1 MSKVEFKCP
10 QCQKSV
16 LGECEDKALVCSD
29 CRIQFETNSYE
40 FHNPW
45 MHRINLLSWI
55 LVWMFIILAF
65 EGVSCGPPIL
75 FLILGPS
82 IGYIH
87 GNIYK
92 WLNKNRIEVDF
103 HSKYIWVCLAPL
115 LTTLLITMTLVGRS
129 NILYSNYSGLL
140 PGGFY
145 YGDDGMKFI
154 SIISLTSPL
163 LIIPFIVIVA
173 KIRFKIYKSLAWVNI
188 VSVFILIV
196 IGACMFMNKKPFL
209 SRHSEAHREMA
220 ELKNISSYIN
230 SYYSDG
236 TSTKMLSYK
245 EILGIENISDE
256 TKKLAKFFYNEK
268 DPYQKISMSSQPF
281 MVIWQSYDTG
291 VRPVL
296 YGDGHVECFFG
307 HFKSVEDLLRAIKDR
322 KERGI
327 W

>member
-1 MSKVEFKCP
+1 
-10 QCQKSV
+10 
-16 LGECEDKALVCSD
+16 
-29 CRIQFETNSYE
+29 
-40 FHNPW
+40 
-45 MHRINLLSWI
+45 
-55 LVWMFIILAF
+55 
-65 EGVSCGPPIL
+65 
-75 FLILGPS
+75 
-82 IGYIH
+82 
-87 GNIYK
+87 
-92 WLNKNRIEVDF
+92 
-103 HSKYIWVCLAPL
+103 
-115 LTTLLITMTLVGRS
+115 MTLVGRS